1 MTARAAPSSGSRRR
15 RRAAR
20 RTADERRPRHELASW
35 LALGIA
41 VAAVVVLTTARPVHA
56 SRSGVHG
63 ERSAEPSRGRRREG
77 SATVPPSAPP
87 RYATKQGPLS
97 SGTTRLPAAPTTAA
111 PTRTSTVATTSPSAR
126 PTRRA
131 GPAANAPSA
140 GAPPPST
147 PPGPAVVTVSW
158 PGNLQYP
165 DDVSAA
171 FALRTSGGVV
181 SATAAWSGAPE
192 LRISVVCAGGSRSA
206 TGTTGL
212 YVSAVGEPGNC
223 EVTIAEPVGTA
234 AVVSYSLV
242 AHYPAQRR

>member
-1 MTARAAPSSGSRRR
+1 M
-15 RRAAR
+15 
-20 RTADERRPRHELASW
+20 
-35 LALGIA
+35 
-41 VAAVVVLTTARPVHA
+41 
-56 SRSGVHG
+56 
-63 ERSAEPSRGRRREG
+63 
-77 SATVPPSAPP
+77 
-87 RYATKQGPLS
+87 
-97 SGTTRLPAAPTTAA
+97 
-111 PTRTSTVATTSPSAR
+111 
-126 PTRRA
+126 
-131 GPAANAPSA
+131 
-140 GAPPPST
+140 
-147 PPGPAVVTVSW
+147 SW